1 MEADLKE
8 KKVTERG
15 AGGGRGGGMLGNK
28 LTFLLAPG
36 IFTKVI
42 FRNRTHLV
50 SLRLF

>member
-15 AGGGRGGGMLGNK
+15 AGGAEGVGILGNEQ
-28 LTFLLAPG
+28 TFLLAPG
-36 IFTKVI
+36 IFTQVI